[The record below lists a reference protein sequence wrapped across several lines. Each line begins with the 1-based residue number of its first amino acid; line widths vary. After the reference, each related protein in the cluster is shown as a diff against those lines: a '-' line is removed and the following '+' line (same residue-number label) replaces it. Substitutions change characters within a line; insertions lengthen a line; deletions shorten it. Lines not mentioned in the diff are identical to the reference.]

1 MKTAPSAALRAAT
14 VVVAIL
20 ALTAPPV
27 LRSQPA
33 AAAVAF
39 TSSVVNQAGGR
50 CVEVPG
56 GSTTNGLQ
64 LVQRDCTGAGSQ
76 SFAFNP
82 LSATSDV
89 YTIGTVAA
97 GRCVDINGAST
108 ADNAQVIQWTC
119 HSNTNQQFRL
129 QPVTVAGATN
139 TFNVVSVSSG
149 KCVVPAGDSTA
160 NNIGLVQL
168 PCSTATSRVWRV
180 PNFSGG
186 NPNPRTF
193 TNPLKMQG
201 PDPWLQYYNG
211 FYYLATTT
219 WNNTVTMRRATTL
232 RGLASATDQVLY
244 TMPAGMGTMW
254 APEFHLLN
262 GPNGQRWYLYYVAGN
277 AAENVNS
284 QRIRV
289 LESAGTDPMGPYTF
303 KANMLD
309 PVADNTWE
317 LDPNILQL
325 NGRLFLL
332 GTFFTPNVGQRNFI
346 RELSNPWTAAGTRRV
361 LAELSSGEG
370 GVNEG
375 AEVLQRNG
383 RTFIIYSA
391 VHCSSADY
399 HLRYLTYNGGEPL
412 NASSWVKNPNP
423 VFRRNDAAS
432 VFGPGHNGFFKSPD
446 GAEDWIVYHAT
457 STPGGCN
464 LNRSTRAQK
473 FTWNADGTP
482 NFGTPVALG
491 TTLTAPSGEPAP

>member
-1 MKTAPSAALRAAT
+1 MIRRAAIPVALILIVLP
-14 VVVAIL
+14 VVQA
-20 ALTAPPV
+20 
-27 LRSQPA
+27 QPA

-39 TSSVVNQAGGR
+39 SSNAINQASAR
-50 CVEVPG
+50 CLDVPG
-56 GSTTNGLQ
+56 SSAANGLQ
-64 LVQRDCTGAGSQ
+64 LIQWSCHGASNQ
-76 SFAFNP
+76 NFTFNP
-82 LSATSDV
+82 LSSTSDV
-89 YTIGTVAA
+89 YTVRTLTANSCVEVNGT
-97 GRCVDINGAST
+97 ST
-108 ADNAQVIQWTC
+108 ADNVQIVQRTC
-119 HSNTNQQFRL
+119 GTGTNQQFRL
-129 QPVTVAGATN
+129 RPVTIAGATN
-139 TFNVVSVSSG
+139 TFNIVSVSSS

-160 NNIGLVQL
+160 NNVGLVQL
-168 PCSTATSRVWRV
+168 PCSTATTRVWRI

-186 NPNPRTF
+186 TNPNPRTF

-262 GPNGQRWYLYYVAGN
+262 GPNGLRWYLYYVAGN
-277 AAENVNS
+277 AVENVNS

-289 LESAGTDPMGPYTF
+289 LESAGTNPMGPYTF
-303 KANMLD
+303 KANMFD
-309 PVADNTWE
+309 PVANNTWE

-361 LAELSSGEG
+361 LAELSAGEG

-375 AEVLQRNG
+375 AEVIQRNG
-383 RTFIIYSA
+383 RTFIVYSA

-399 HLRYLTYNGGEPL
+399 HLRILTYNGGDPL

-423 VFRRNDAAS
+423 IFRRNDAAS

-446 GAEDWIVYHAT
+446 GTEDWIVYHAT

-464 LNRSTRAQK
+464 LNRSTRAQR

-491 TTLTAPSGEPAP
+491 TTLTAPSGEPAS